1 MEIRAIRHGLT
12 VVERW
17 HFREVRAGR
26 LLSQD
31 VWMGWSWLWN
41 RSGSAGIQSVSR
53 VPETEDN
60 CMIQEPLPVA
70 AVVHGGTIMALLSH
84 YCGGDY
90 FSYQVK
96 NAEGYHLRLSL
107 QENKMELKEKV

>member
-1 MEIRAIRHGLT
+1 MELRNTDGDFKYTLDR
-12 VVERW
+12 
-17 HFREVRAGR
+17 
-26 LLSQD
+26 
-31 VWMGWSWLWN
+31 
-41 RSGSAGIQSVSR
+41 
-53 VPETEDN
+53 P
-60 CMIQEPLPVA
+60 A
-70 AVVHGGTIMALLSH
+70 AVRGSYKLLSH

>member
-1 MEIRAIRHGLT
+1 MEQIRQQLAY
-12 VVERW
+12 
-17 HFREVRAGR
+17 RACPKCR
-26 LLSQD
+26 
-31 VWMGWSWLWN
+31 
-41 RSGSAGIQSVSR
+41 
-53 VPETEDN
+53 ETEDN
-60 CMIQEPLPVA
+60 GMIQEPLPVV
-70 AVVHGGTIMALLSH
+70 AVVHGGMIMALLSH

>member
-1 MEIRAIRHGLT
+1 M
-12 VVERW
+12 
-17 HFREVRAGR
+17 
-26 LLSQD
+26 
-31 VWMGWSWLWN
+31 
-41 RSGSAGIQSVSR
+41 
-53 VPETEDN
+53 
-60 CMIQEPLPVA
+60 A

>member
-1 MEIRAIRHGLT
+1 MTFPGGESREAFIARCVDGMELVMEQIRQQLAY
-12 VVERW
+12 
-17 HFREVRAGR
+17 RACPKC
-26 LLSQD
+26 Q
-31 VWMGWSWLWN
+31 
-41 RSGSAGIQSVSR
+41 
-53 VPETEDN
+53 ETEDN

>member
-1 MEIRAIRHGLT
+1 MARCVDGMELVMEQIRQQLAY
-12 VVERW
+12 
-17 HFREVRAGR
+17 RACPKCR
-26 LLSQD
+26 
-31 VWMGWSWLWN
+31 
-41 RSGSAGIQSVSR
+41 
-53 VPETEDN
+53 ETEDN
-60 CMIQEPLPVA
+60 GMIQEPLPVA

-107 QENKMELKEKV
+107 QENKMELKENV